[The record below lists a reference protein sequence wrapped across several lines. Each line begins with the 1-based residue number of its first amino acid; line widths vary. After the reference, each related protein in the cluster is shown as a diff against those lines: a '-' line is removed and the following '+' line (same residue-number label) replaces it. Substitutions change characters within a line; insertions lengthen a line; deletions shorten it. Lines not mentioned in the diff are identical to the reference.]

1 METARKTSLYLK
13 HKENVLSNTTKSFV
27 ENFQYID
34 VASGES
40 DSIELTLNNRDLRFM
55 KSMPKKG
62 DKIIANI
69 TRHNWIKSGTSK
81 TLKCGK
87 FILDDLSYSE
97 PPRTCMIGAVS
108 IPAKGEFKSRKR
120 TKTYKNI
127 TIREIAKTIS
137 RHAGVTLHYDAPRV
151 HIKEIEQSKTPD
163 SEFLLSLCSEY
174 GLGIKIYNGKI
185 VIFDEEKYEKKAVKT
200 TIWRNRKMV
209 ESWNWNTTLQG
220 TYTGA
225 KVSYTVP
232 NNSKTHHVTIGKKGR
247 MLEVDVTAFSK
258 MDAILKAKAKLAEEN
273 KKRTTATLT
282 LFPPNKPIIAT
293 DTIRLKGFYKLS
305 GKYYVDKV
313 EHNVSSSGYTQTLTV
328 HKVSPRIS

>member
-1 METARKTSLYLK
+1 MEMARKTTLYAK
-13 HKENVLSNTTKSFV
+13 YNGKILSNAAKSLV
-27 ENFQYID
+27 ESFQYTD

-40 DSIELTLNNRDLRFM
+40 DSIEVTLNNRNLQFM
-55 KSMPKKG
+55 KNMPKKG
-62 DKIIANI
+62 DRITANI
-69 TRHNWIKSGTSK
+69 IRHNWIKSGTRK

-87 FILDDLSYSE
+87 FILDDLSFSE
-97 PPRTCMIGAVS
+97 PPRTCTIGAVS
-108 IPAKGEFKSRKR
+108 IPAKGEFKTRKR
-120 TKTYKNI
+120 TKTYKNV
-127 TIREIAKTIS
+127 TLQEIARTIAQ
-137 RHAGVTLHYDAPRV
+137 RAGIALHYDAFKIT
-151 HIKEIEQSKTPD
+151 IKEIEQSKTPD

-185 VIFDEEKYEKKAVKT
+185 VIFNEENYEKKAAKAVL
-200 TIWRNRKMV
+200 WRNKGTMI
-209 ESWNWNTTLQG
+209 SWDWNTTLQG

-225 KVSYTVP
+225 RVSYTVP
-232 NNSKTHHVTIGKKGR
+232 SDSNTHHVSIGKKGR

-258 MDAILKAKAKLAEEN
+258 NDAILKAKAKLAEEN

-282 LFPPNKPIIAT
+282 IFPPDKPVIAT

-313 EHNVSSSGYTQTLTV
+313 EHSVSSGGYTQTITV